1 MRKTLAFLAILTGVF
16 AALKLAN
23 WISWSWWWVAAPV
36 WGPFAFAAGF
46 VMFVLLMTSVRGG
59 GAK

>member
-23 WISWSWWWVAAPV
+23 WISWSWWWVVAPL
-36 WGPFAFAAGF
+36 WMPFAAFSGLMMA
-46 VMFVLLMTSVRGG
+46 VLLVTLLKNG

>member
-1 MRKTLAFLAILTGVF
+1 MRKTLAFLAMLTGVF

-23 WISWSWWWVAAPV
+23 WISWSWWWVSAPM
-36 WGPFAFAAGF
+36 WLPFAAVAGI
-46 VMFVLLMTSVRGG
+46 MMAVLMVVIIKDG